1 MADGTTLTIKRTIAV
16 RAVVTPAWKEEA
28 ERELSNAISTTDQ
41 QLAQLEQEGQQVID
55 EVRRQSANPLDPR
68 VQEQVAQV
76 QQQVAAKRAELEEQK
91 RNLLQ
96 QQAQVREVEM
106 EQIVEQGQIESFCDL
121 SVGDNLVSKMQV
133 AAKRAELEEQKRNL
147 LQQQSQVREVEM
159 EQIVDQG
166 QLESFFDIK
175 VGDNLVSKM
184 QVAVVVRDGVVQSI
198 EQG

>member
-1 MADGTTLTIKRTIAV
+1 MSDGTTLSIKRSITI

-28 ERELSNAISTTDQ
+28 ERELSAGISTTDQ
-41 QLAQLEQEGQQVID
+41 QLAQLEQEGQQVVD
-55 EVRRQSANPLDPR
+55 DVRRQSANPLDPR

-96 QQAQVREVEM
+96 QQAQVR
-106 EQIVEQGQIESFCDL
+106 DL
-121 SVGDNLVSKMQV
+121 
-133 AAKRAELEEQKRNL
+133 
-147 LQQQSQVREVEM
+147 EM

-166 QLESFFDIK
+166 QLESFCDIQ

-184 QVAVVVRDGVVQSI
+184 QVAVVVRDGVIEAI

>member
-1 MADGTTLTIKRTIAV
+1 MSDGTTLSIKRSITI

-28 ERELSNAISTTDQ
+28 ERELSAAISTADQ
-41 QLAQLEQEGQQVID
+41 QLAQLEQEGQQVVD

-76 QQQVAAKRAELEEQK
+76 QQQVAAKRAELEEQE

-96 QQAQVREVEM
+96 QQAQVRE
-106 EQIVEQGQIESFCDL
+106 L
-121 SVGDNLVSKMQV
+121 
-133 AAKRAELEEQKRNL
+133 
-147 LQQQSQVREVEM
+147 EM

-166 QLESFFDIK
+166 QLESFCDIQ

-184 QVAVVVRDGVVQSI
+184 QVAVVVRDGVIEAI

>member
-1 MADGTTLTIKRTIAV
+1 MDSSVLSIKRTIAV

-28 ERELSNAISTTDQ
+28 ERELSNAIVTTDQ
-41 QLAQLEQEGQQVID
+41 QLSQLEQEGQQVVD

-68 VQEQVAQV
+68 VQDQVAQV

-96 QQAQVREVEM
+96 QQVQVR
-106 EQIVEQGQIESFCDL
+106 D
-121 SVGDNLVSKMQV
+121 
-133 AAKRAELEEQKRNL
+133 
-147 LQQQSQVREVEM
+147 VEM

-166 QLESFFDIK
+166 QIESFCDLK

-184 QVAVVVRDGVVQSI
+184 QAAVVVRDGVVESI
-198 EQG
+198 QQG

>member
-1 MADGTTLTIKRTIAV
+1 MSDGTTLSIKRSITI

-28 ERELSNAISTTDQ
+28 ERELSAAISTADQ
-41 QLAQLEQEGQQVID
+41 QLAQLEQEGQQVVD

-96 QQAQVREVEM
+96 QQAQVRE
-106 EQIVEQGQIESFCDL
+106 L
-121 SVGDNLVSKMQV
+121 
-133 AAKRAELEEQKRNL
+133 
-147 LQQQSQVREVEM
+147 EM

-166 QLESFFDIK
+166 QLESFCDIK

-184 QVAVVVRDGVVQSI
+184 QVAVVVRDGMI
-198 EQG
+198 E